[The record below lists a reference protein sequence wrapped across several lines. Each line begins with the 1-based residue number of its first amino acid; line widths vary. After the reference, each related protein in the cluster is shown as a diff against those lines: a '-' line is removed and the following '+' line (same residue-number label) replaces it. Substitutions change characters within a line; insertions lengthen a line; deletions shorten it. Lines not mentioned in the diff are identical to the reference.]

1 MKFEGIHMEIKI
13 GTMLILEP
21 TYTER
26 VERFR
31 CKVVEQKDGVIYIDY
46 PINTITK
53 KTAFLI
59 DGAQFRVTF
68 NDESK
73 QSFAF
78 NTEVLGRKKGNIP
91 MIMLTC
97 PPDEEF
103 IKIQR
108 REFVRVE
115 TPVDVAV
122 EYDNRFTQLVADD
135 ISAGGVLL
143 ALQGAVNFKIGDEV
157 RLTIV
162 LPYTNKE
169 IRYVQTDA
177 LVVTTFERNNRTLAF
192 VQFTDTDDID
202 KQYIVRFCLER
213 QLQIRK
219 KELNQTI

>member
-1 MKFEGIHMEIKI
+1 MIFEGIHMEIKI

-143 ALQGAVNFKIGDEV
+143 ALQGSTNFKIGDEV

-169 IRYVQTDA
+169 IRYVQTNA
-177 LVVTTFERNNRTLAF
+177 LVVTTFERNNRTLAS

-202 KQYIVRFCLER
+202 KQYIVRFCFER

>member
-1 MKFEGIHMEIKI
+1 MELKI

-26 VERFR
+26 VEKFR

-91 MIMLTC
+91 MIMLSC

-143 ALQGAVNFKIGDEV
+143 ALQGSINFKIGDEV

-169 IRYVQTDA
+169 IHYVQTKA
-177 LVVTTFERNNRTLAF
+177 LVVTTFERNNRTLAS

-202 KQYIVRFCLER
+202 KQYIVRFCFER